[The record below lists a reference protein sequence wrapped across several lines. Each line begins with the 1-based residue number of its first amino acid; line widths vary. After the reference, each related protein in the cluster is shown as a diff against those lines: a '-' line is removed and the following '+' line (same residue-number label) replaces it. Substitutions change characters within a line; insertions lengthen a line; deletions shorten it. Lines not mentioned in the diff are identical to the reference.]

1 MSCSIEMHHFEKLS
15 WAKQNIQIN
24 KLQNF
29 AKSFLMQIIQK
40 PIFNIEMFFSVNYS
54 FMVEITV

>member
-1 MSCSIEMHHFEKLS
+1 MYHFEKLS
-15 WAKQNIQIN
+15 CAKENIQMN

-40 PIFNIEMFFSVNYS
+40 AVFNIEMFFSVNYS
-54 FMVEITV
+54 FIFEISAQK